1 MNDLYLVFTTA
12 RADHDELPD
21 HARDR
26 YALAAVLKNLA
37 NHLNDLEQDHAAGVL
52 RAACGN
58 WYFK

>member
-12 RADHDELPD
+12 RADHDEMPD

-26 YALAAVLKNLA
+26 YALAAVVKKLA
-37 NHLNDLEQDHAAGVL
+37 NHLSQMEQDRAAGEL